1 METKFLKFMLES
13 VNLYSD
19 KAKKYLDTDPLLA
32 SAMAKISAI
41 WANTAIRYVDERT

>member
-19 KAKKYLDTDPLLA
+19 KAKKYLDTDPMLA
-32 SAMAKISAI
+32 GIMAMLAAK
-41 WANTAIRYVDERT
+41 WAESAIRYVDERT